1 MVGREPFVFRQL
13 ECKLFL
19 LNVHGHGGWFINH
32 YEVLVDESFW
42 LQ

>member
-1 MVGREPFVFRQL
+1 LFLGNSNVNY
-13 ECKLFL
+13 FL